1 MTALYRGQAHSTI
14 GSRMEAL
21 GIATDFIAGVL
32 TARQIEDGIRFG
44 LGSTLAVSREA
55 LEAIG
60 GLEPLVDYLADDYE
74 LGARVWRNGFE
85 VVLSGEVV
93 ETFLPAYRFPAI
105 SRPPDSLE
113 PQHALFKEA
122 GLHRH
127 GLHLRIALGACA
139 TSLPRAPA

>member
-1 MTALYRGQAHSTI
+1 
-14 GSRMEAL
+14 MEAL

-44 LGSTLAVSREA
+44 LGSTLAVSRKA

-74 LGARVWRNGFE
+74 LGARVWRMGFE

-93 ETFLPAYRFPAI
+93 ETFLPEYRFR
-105 SRPPDSLE
+105 SVSGPPDSME
-113 PQHALFKEA
+113 PQHSLFKKTW
-122 GLHRH
+122 LHRH
-127 GLHLRIALGACA
+127 GLYLRIALGAM
-139 TSLPRAPA
+139 